1 MPFGKTSGAKLLNFI
16 SCHLSDVFPL
26 LEGSGKTMAFENRR
40 GKYKELGKKVPQAYR
55 VYVKLILRSDAGDA
69 RIFVNVE
76 LDTETGLYY
85 YGARYL
91 DPKYSRWLSGDP
103 ALNDYVS
110 KDYNGASGGI
120 YNTINLNVYHYGNN
134 NPIKYID
141 PDGRDIED
149 IKNFTRGTVQ
159 YLSTNPLAVWAAK
172 NGIFPNESVGFSF
185 DKNTGLY
192 HATFDCPQGSWFD
205 GNLGYNELYDVAF
218 DFGTEMQCGKFAFS
232 SGGKDYALWA
242 WKGDYL
248 NMGAGA
254 ELGIYTKADGILG
267 LLGHYKVDK
276 SLAMDMCLDLTLNG
290 KNVGSFQG
298 YHWWATSFNPSVQ
311 GVNPDDLSARF
322 TVNFND
328 KQMYKDFKNAW
339 ARENSPWT
347 FNDSAQSAT
356 LSF

>member
-1 MPFGKTSGAKLLNFI
+1 MSCCVTKNYYSTQKKRILLLNAAEI
-16 SCHLSDVFPL
+16 RRKTHLRQP
-26 LEGSGKTMAFENRR
+26 
-40 GKYKELGKKVPQAYR
+40 YC
-55 VYVKLILRSDAGDA
+55 
-69 RIFVNVE
+69 
-76 LDTETGLYY
+76 
-85 YGARYL
+85 
-91 DPKYSRWLSGDP
+91 
-103 ALNDYVS
+103 
-110 KDYNGASGGI
+110 
-120 YNTINLNVYHYGNN
+120 NLYHYAGNN
-134 NPIKYID
+134 PVKYTD

-159 YLSTNPLAVWAAK
+159 YLSTNPLAVWAAQ

-185 DKNTGLY
+185 DRNTGLY
-192 HATFDCPQGSWFD
+192 HATFDCLQGSLFN
-205 GNLGYNELYDVAF
+205 GNLGYNGLYDVAF

-232 SGGKDYALWA
+232 SGGNDYVLWA

-322 TVNFND
+322 TVNFKD
-328 KQMYKDFKNAW
+328 KQMYNDFKKQW
-339 ARENSPWT
+339 IKDARWHLMIP
-347 FNDSAQSAT
+347 QI
-356 LSF
+356 LQY